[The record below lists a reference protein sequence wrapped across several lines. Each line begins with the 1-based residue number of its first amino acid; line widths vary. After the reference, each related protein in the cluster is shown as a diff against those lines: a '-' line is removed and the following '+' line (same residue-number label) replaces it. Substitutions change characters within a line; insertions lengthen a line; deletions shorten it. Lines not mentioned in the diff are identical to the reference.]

1 MSDTP
6 SRSSRPARW
15 VISLLASDRI
25 GILKALT
32 SAVSDLGGNIDGM
45 SQTVIHGYFTV
56 ILTVTFDN
64 SCSQEQIR
72 EAVQNNFAPG
82 EVSVVIRPY
91 VDTPPPAQTARS
103 ERYIL
108 TLTGKDRPGILKMVT
123 GYLADSHINI
133 EDYYF
138 TIQGEDVTHI
148 GELSVPAD
156 TDIKQLQKELQFL
169 VSSIGLV
176 ATLQHEFLFRAANDI
191 FCIRQLFK
199 MEPCEK

>member
-1 MSDTP
+1 
-6 SRSSRPARW
+6 
-15 VISLLASDRI
+15 LAPDRI
-25 GILKALT
+25 GILKAIT

-56 ILTVTFDN
+56 ILTVSFNDGG
-64 SCSQEQIR
+64 SQEQIR
-72 EAVQNNFAPG
+72 EAILNNFAPG

-91 VDTPPPAQTARS
+91 VDTLPPARDARC

-108 TLTGKDRPGILKMVT
+108 TLTGKDRPGILKLVT
-123 GYLADSHINI
+123 GYLADSRINI

-138 TIQGEDVTHI
+138 TIQGDEVTHI